1 MRNNFTQ
8 YITITI
14 VFASLTAFLLTNDFY
29 LSLRFLGFLINLLCF
44 WLFLYIDIII
54 HEFGHAIAGWI
65 VKFPIKK
72 ITIGLGHNLFKYK
85 FKETTLVVNQGLQGG
100 LTHPGTISPDFLRLR
115 YFFFILGG
123 VGLQAIAMGLVMAI
137 TSAIESIYPQALS
150 NDSLL
155 SSIVDSFFVSNWILI
170 VINLLPFKANMMG
183 VPMPTDG
190 LQLLTIFFMN
200 QQKIQE
206 ILLSGKILE
215 GLEYIEEKK
224 FTQAELLFREC
235 IASNS
240 TYLIPKINLSVALIR
255 QQKLDEAI
263 TLLSALLKDLEK
275 NPFQLFI
282 FNNLA
287 WIYLLKGLNQP
298 ELLNLANEYSEKA
311 IKISNQSAYVVGT
324 RACVLIELGEVDE
337 GIKLLKGRVNLNR
350 AVNETTNSVMGFLY
364 LAYAYYL
371 KGDKKQSQKY
381 WQKIINN
388 KDLKSSEY
396 KLLFDHVLKKTNHFG
411 MS

>member
-1 MRNNFTQ
+1 MKNNFTQ
-8 YITITI
+8 YIVIGIILTIFI
-14 VFASLTAFLLTNDFY
+14 SFLSNNDINLFSGI
-29 LSLRFLGFLINLLCF
+29 LELLINILLF
-44 WLFLYIDIII
+44 WGFLYIDIII
-54 HEFGHAIAGWI
+54 HEFGHAIAGWT
-65 VKFPIKK
+65 VKIPIKK
-72 ITIGLGHNLFKYK
+72 ITIGFGHNIFKYK
-85 FKETTLVVNQGLQGG
+85 FHETTLVVNQGLQGG
-100 LTHPGTISPDFLRLR
+100 LTHPGTFSPNFLRLR

-137 TSAIESIYPQALS
+137 TSVIESIYPQVLS
-150 NDSLL
+150 NSFLL
-155 SSIVDSFFVSNWILI
+155 SSIVDSFLFSNFILI

-190 LQLLTIFFMN
+190 LRLLTIFFMN

-206 ILLSGKILE
+206 ILLSGKVLE

-224 FTQAELLFREC
+224 FSQAELVFREC

-240 TYLIPKINLSVALIR
+240 TYLVPKVNLSVALIR

-263 TLLSALLKDLEK
+263 ALLTSLITELEK
-275 NPFQLFI
+275 NPLQLFI

-287 WIYLLKGLNQP
+287 WIYFLKGFNQS

-311 IKISNQSAYVVGT
+311 IKISNQSAYVIGT
-324 RACVLIELGEVDE
+324 RACVLIEIGEVDE
-337 GIKLLKGRVNLNR
+337 GIKLLRGRINPNR
-350 AVNETTNSVMGFLY
+350 AVNETTNSAIGFLY

-371 KGDKKQSQKY
+371 KSDENQSQKY

-388 KDLKSSEY
+388 EDLKSSEY
-396 KLLFDHVLKKTNHFG
+396 KLVLDHVLEKTNQFT
-411 MS
+411 MP